1 MDWGKGILLSIIAF
15 VGIIMTMV
23 VISVRMD
30 GIELVRD
37 NYYEAEIKYQEQ
49 IDRESSTLLLDR
61 DVLAFDSQ
69 SKAVILDLP
78 KGAKGNLN
86 LYRPSDVKL
95 DQSVPVEIIESGKNK
110 YPSPVLNLD
119 IGEFNSLG
127 PKTEQNSIK
136 RKKLHSDDLDC
147 ISFGFFRFFPL
158 RGNVWTYCTRRWKC
172 Q

>member
-1 MDWGKGILLSIIAF
+1 MNWGKGILLSIIAF

-61 DVLAFDSQ
+61 EVLAFDSQ

-95 DQSVPVEIIESGKNK
+95 DQSVPVEIIESGKK
-110 YPSPVLNLD
+110 QISIANLKP
-119 IGEFNSLG
+119 GYWRVQLTWTENGTEFYQ
-127 PKTEQNSIK
+127 E
-136 RKKLHSDDLDC
+136 KKITL
-147 ISFGFFRFFPL
+147 
-158 RGNVWTYCTRRWKC
+158 
-172 Q
+172 